1 MKAQKKEKPMAK
13 PAVKPAQKAVAKPA
27 EKVQALET
35 KEACSCGCNRGDKCT
50 CGCNCGRKQRL
61 CVIGTVAALVLAVL
75 ALCCGRCCNEGKMNK
90 AIEKYIKNN
99 PQVILDTI
107 DEHLQKQEEAA
118 RANPPKPQEAPQ
130 EMIQEIISD
139 KTNMVLGNPKGKF
152 VIIEFFD
159 YQCGW
164 CKKTNAEMKEAL
176 KNAPNIRWILMD
188 APIFGPASEL
198 IAQYALAAAEQ
209 GKFKEMHDAI
219 GDAKGKLDED
229 ALIALANG
237 LGLNV
242 DKLKKDAHGDKV
254 KARLEKNRGY
264 TRTLRVGGVPML
276 IVDGKLNPGALIGER
291 LEAAVKASNEK

>member
-1 MKAQKKEKPMAK
+1 MKAQRKEKPMAK
-13 PAVKPAQKAVAKPA
+13 PATKVVAKPA
-27 EKVQALET
+27 EKAEVSET
-35 KEACSCGCNRGDKCT
+35 KEACSCGCKCGDRCA
-50 CGCNCGRKQRL
+50 CGCNCGCKQRL
-61 CVIGTVAALVLAVL
+61 CIIGTVIAVIL
-75 ALCCGRCCNEGKMNK
+75 SVIALCCGRCCNETKMNK
-90 AIEKYIKNN
+90 AFEKYIKNN

-118 RANPPKPQEAPQ
+118 RANPPQPQVAPQ
-130 EMIQEIISD
+130 DMVQEIISD

-176 KNAPNIRWILMD
+176 KRAPNIRWILMD

-219 GDAKGKLDED
+219 GSAQGKLDED
-229 ALIALANG
+229 ALKELAKG

-242 DKLKKDAHGDKV
+242 DRLAKDAHGDKV

-264 TRTLRVGGVPML
+264 TKTLRVGGVPML

>member
-1 MKAQKKEKPMAK
+1 MKAQRKEKLTAK
-13 PAVKPAQKAVAKPA
+13 PATKAVAKPA
-27 EKVQALET
+27 EKAEVSET
-35 KEACSCGCNRGDKCT
+35 KEACSCGCKGGDKCA
-50 CGCNCGRKQRL
+50 CGCNCGAKQRL
-61 CVIGTVAALVLAVL
+61 CVIGVAVAVIL
-75 ALCCGRCCNEGKMNK
+75 SVIALCCGRCCNEAKMNK
-90 AIEKYIKNN
+90 AFEKYIKDN
-99 PQVILDTI
+99 PQLILDTI
-107 DEHLQKQEEAA
+107 DAHLQKQEEAA
-118 RANPPKPQEAPQ
+118 RANPPQPQAAPQ
-130 EMIQEIISD
+130 DMVQEIISD

-176 KNAPNIRWILMD
+176 KRAPNIRWILMD

-219 GDAKGKLDED
+219 GSAQGKLDED
-229 ALIALANG
+229 ALKELASG

-242 DKLKKDAHGDKV
+242 DRLAKDAHGDKV

-264 TRTLRVGGVPML
+264 TKTLRVGGVPML
-276 IVDGKLNPGALIGER
+276 IVDGKLNPGALIGDR
-291 LEAAVKASNEK
+291 LEEAVKASNEK